1 MTAEILTLV
10 RELDERV
17 SNGIQVRL
25 LWCELDDTVW
35 VVVVDTRSGDTFR
48 LEVARDERPLDVF
61 NHPFA
66 YAAAAGVE
74 PQAAKGA
81 AESATPAA

>member
-25 LWCELDDTVW
+25 LWCEPDDSVW
-35 VVVVDTRSGDTFR
+35 V
-48 LEVARDERPLDVF
+48 
-61 NHPFA
+61 
-66 YAAAAGVE
+66 AASPRRAD
-74 PQAAKGA
+74 
-81 AESATPAA
+81 PAQPV